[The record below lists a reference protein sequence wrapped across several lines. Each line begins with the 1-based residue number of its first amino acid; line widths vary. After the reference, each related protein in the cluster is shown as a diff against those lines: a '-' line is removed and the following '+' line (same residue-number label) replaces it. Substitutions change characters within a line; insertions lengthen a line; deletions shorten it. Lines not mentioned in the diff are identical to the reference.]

1 MFILTAFNLL
11 IMALLIAYVF
21 YRLLKTK
28 DVFTLVSF
36 TLQLSAF
43 TIVLLSLI
51 SGVETS
57 RQVELFYIIFGI
69 VIPCCFLAFDYR
81 SMIKTVKSKGSFE
94 GLISV
99 DRKNKVKTDN
109 SVEIMSVSTFD
120 QAVADTVSELGL
132 LKEDIIKGIRKK
144 LIQAETSYNSNN
156 YEHAYDIYQSLTGMI
171 STSPNLYFN
180 FGNICFKKGL
190 LNEALSHFRKVL
202 ELNDHLINNIKK
214 SSSAEVIKNI
224 QFREYLIYYNIAV
237 TYLNIGKLDFALDN
251 FKKSLEINPSF
262 DSAKEGVARVYSQN
276 GQKLEAVKYYEDILK
291 NDSKNYEI
299 NLMLGKIAA
308 DLNDFSKAQESFE
321 KCIKI
326 DSQRVDAYGEL
337 GSLLLGQ
344 RKYQEAIKV
353 FNGYIKIKG
362 DHYLGHYNLAVCFY
376 HINDPD
382 RAICEYETA
391 LKLNPKSYNSAFN
404 MGLVYEETGE
414 YERAIECYKN
424 AILINI
430 EFIDAYN
437 NLGILFS
444 KQHRQ
449 FEALAT
455 YANGIKVSPN
465 NFRLYY
471 NMGVVLFDLRRYD
484 DAADAFKKALEINP
498 QDIDAYYLLGSAL
511 TELKR
516 YEEAIKTYSKVLGDN
531 ADKGELYYNIAAVN
545 ALMKNQDAVLA
556 NLKNA
561 ISIEPKIREQV
572 CLNRVFDYLLGNEEF
587 VELIS

>member
-11 IMALLIAYVF
+11 IMVLFITYVF

-51 SGVETS
+51 SRVETS
-57 RQVELFYIIFGI
+57 RQVELFYIIFAI

-94 GLISV
+94 GLISI
-99 DRKNKVKTDN
+99 DRNNKVKTDN

-156 YEHAYDIYQSLTGMI
+156 YEHAYDIYQSLIGMI

-180 FGNICFKKGL
+180 FGYICFKRGL

-214 SSSAEVIKNI
+214 SSSAEIIKNI
-224 QFREYLIYYNIAV
+224 QFREYLVYYNIAV
-237 TYLNIGKLDFALDN
+237 IYLNMGKLDFALDN

-262 DSAKEGVARVYSQN
+262 DSAKEGVGRIYSQN
-276 GQKLEAVKYYEDILK
+276 GQKLEAVKYYEAILK
-291 NDSKNYEI
+291 NDTKNYEI
-299 NLMLGKIAA
+299 ALMLGKIAA
-308 DLNDFSKAQESFE
+308 EINDFSKAEECFE

-326 DSQRVDAYGEL
+326 NSQRADAHGEQ

-344 RKYQEAIKV
+344 KKYPEAIKV
-353 FNGYIKIKG
+353 FKSYIKIKG
-362 DHYLGHYNLAVCFY
+362 DDYLGHYNLAVCYY
-376 HINDPD
+376 HINDLD
-382 RAICEYETA
+382 KAICEYEIA

-404 MGLVYEETGE
+404 MGLICEETGE
-414 YERAIECYKN
+414 HERAIECYKN

-484 DAADAFKKALEINP
+484 DASDAFKKALEINP
-498 QDIDAYYLLGSAL
+498 QDVDAYYLLGSAL

-516 YEEAIKTYSKVLGDN
+516 YDEAIKTYSKVLGDDAN
-531 ADKGELYYNIAAVN
+531 KGELYYNIAAVN
-545 ALMKNQDAVLA
+545 ALMKNQDAVIA

-572 CLNRVFDYLLGNEEF
+572 CLNRVFDYMLGNEDF